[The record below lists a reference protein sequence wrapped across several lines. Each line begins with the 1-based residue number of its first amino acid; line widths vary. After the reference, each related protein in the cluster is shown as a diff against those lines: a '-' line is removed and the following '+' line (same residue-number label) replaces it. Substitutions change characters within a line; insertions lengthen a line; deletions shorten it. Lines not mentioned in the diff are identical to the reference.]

1 MNQIA
6 MLEALIEVLK
16 KQMSIIEQQANDL
29 KCCGNC
35 KNAHIVNIDTYCE
48 MNGEQINGHKV
59 CDDWYPDGLTRIER
73 V

>member
-6 MLEALIEVLK
+6 MLESLIEVLK
-16 KQMSIIEQQANDL
+16 KQMEIIEQQANDL

-35 KNAHIVNIDTYCE
+35 KNAPVTNIF
-48 MNGEQINGHKV
+48 GEPINGHKV
-59 CDDWYPDGLTRIER
+59 CPKWYPDGLTKIDR